1 MYKIKTLSS
10 GYKVLCLDGVVA
22 VDEIEDISA
31 ADFDAVY
38 VEYGSISPTE
48 IALILQKTSPFVN
61 KKCRMKPRFISS
73 RLKDRSLSFESVID
87 GYVTD
92 INDPQMS
99 ERIEGIQYN
108 LSRMEFYEAAD
119 VSSNPI
125 ILFLKLCKYA
135 LSRNMITFTSCL
147 IPGYSEGFSAIYQ
160 AISGN
165 IPTNV
170 MEQFARY
177 IHILEDLEYIE

>member
-48 IALILQKTSPFVN
+48 IALILQKTSPFVS

-92 INDPQMS
+92 INDPQIS

-108 LSRMEFYEAAD
+108 LPVWNSMRLPTYPATLSFY
-119 VSSNPI
+119 SSN
-125 ILFLKLCKYA
+125 YV
-135 LSRNMITFTSCL
+135 NMHCL
-147 IPGYSEGFSAIYQ
+147 VI
-160 AISGN
+160 
-165 IPTNV
+165 
-170 MEQFARY
+170 
-177 IHILEDLEYIE
+177 